1 MRARLT
7 IAAGLVF
14 IFCLHAS
21 SRSQADEPNLEA
33 ELRRLD
39 SYPHAQRGPA
49 SEAAFAAF
57 ESAIGVLKEDL
68 AKTRKQLPK
77 QLAAVFE
84 SSVASNA
91 ARVVDESDDYK
102 VADYRCYVSA
112 MRTLELSESLIV
124 LPLRAK
130 TLDLDQLDVAERQYD
145 ELLRRFESRSEAKPD
160 DVPDSVVSVLLR
172 RAGHDVFASGFG
184 IVLTE
189 TQRKELE
196 ALLDAQADHWKN
208 ATTVRQQGEAKRAA
222 WSALSDFFVP
232 LDKSTSGGLAARLAT
247 LAWSNRHGELERN
260 VRDGVRES
268 EKAEIAAIQAAAQ
281 REARAPEP
289 KPAEPE
295 PAPLP

>member
-1 MRARLT
+1 MKALVA
-7 IAAGLVF
+7 IAAGLAFVF
-14 IFCLHAS
+14 CAHAS
-21 SRSQADEPNLEA
+21 SRSRANEPNLEA

-39 SYPHAQRGPA
+39 SYLHAQRGPA

-68 AKTRKQLPK
+68 AKTREQLPK
-77 QLAAVFE
+77 QLATVFE
-84 SSVASNA
+84 TSVASNA

-130 TLDLDQLDVAERQYD
+130 KLDLDRLDVAERQYD
-145 ELLRRFESRSEAKPD
+145 ELLRRFESRSKAKPD
-160 DVPDSVVSVLLR
+160 DAPDSVVSVLLR

-189 TQRKELE
+189 TQCKELE
-196 ALLDAQADHWKN
+196 ALLDAHADHWKN
-208 ATTVRQQGEAKRAA
+208 ATSLRQRGEAKRAGLIA
-222 WSALSDFFVP
+222 VTDFFVP
-232 LDKSTSGGLAARLAT
+232 LDRSSGGGLAAQLAT
-247 LAWSNRHGELERN
+247 LAWSNRHGELEQS
-260 VRDGVRES
+260 VRDGARES
-268 EKAEIAAIQAAAQ
+268 EKAETAAIQAAAQ
-281 REARAPEP
+281 RDARAPEP

-295 PAPLP
+295 PTPLP